1 MIDDSLTNVTN
12 TSKYSFISA
21 IISSG
26 QIPTNISYC
35 GDLYEFL
42 ELDKDKFIYR
52 NDNNYDIYI
61 QLPMKYIDV
70 AKKFYEKLTK
80 FKGVECLD

>member
-12 TSKYSFISA
+12 IVKYSFISS

-26 QIPTNISYC
+26 ETPAHLSYC

-52 NDNNYDIYI
+52 SDSNYDIYV
-61 QLPMKYIDV
+61 QLPMKYIEV